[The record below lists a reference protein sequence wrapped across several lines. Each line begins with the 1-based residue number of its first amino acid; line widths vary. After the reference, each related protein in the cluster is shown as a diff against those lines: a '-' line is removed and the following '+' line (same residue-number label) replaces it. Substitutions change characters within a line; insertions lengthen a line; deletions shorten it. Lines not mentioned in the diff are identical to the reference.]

1 VLWVDTDDPGDAV
14 VPAGGLEGQ
23 ILAKT
28 TDSDYDTGWIDNFA
42 QQIEFLAK
50 NDTGGSVTKGQAV
63 YVSGGDGTN
72 ILFELALATSD
83 ATSAQTVGLLVQDL
97 AVNGQ
102 GYIINQGLLTNVDTS
117 AAGAVGDPVYLSGTT
132 PGGLVF
138 GVANKPVAPVHLV
151 YLGVV
156 TRKSAT
162 VGEIFVQ
169 VQNGYELQELHNVA
183 INNGTLANGDAL
195 VYDSTTQLWKNTQPN
210 ALPAILMLG
219 GM

>member
-1 VLWVDTDDPGDAV
+1 
-14 VPAGGLEGQ
+14 
-23 ILAKT
+23 
-28 TDSDYDTGWIDNFA
+28 
-42 QQIEFLAK
+42 
-50 NDTGGSVTKGQAV
+50 
-63 YVSGGDGTN
+63 
-72 ILFELALATSD
+72 LALATSD
-83 ATSAQTVGLLVQDL
+83 ATSAQTVGLLVQNL
-97 AVNGQ
+97 ANNGQ
-102 GYIINQGLLTNVDTS
+102 GYIINQGLLTDVDTS

-132 PGGLVF
+132 AGGLVF

-195 VYDSTTQLWKNTQPN
+195 VYNSSTQLWVNSQAVGPTGATGPTGPAGATGPAGSTGATGPAGQAYINIDGGN
-210 ALPAILMLG
+210 ATSTYGGLTAIDCG
-219 GM
+219 GA